1 MKKVQLFESFV
12 NEKSDFPVY
21 HNLYSSAINAVEA
34 YANSKGYQLDA
45 EEYGNAYVDAFF
57 KPNEGRTKKDTLT
70 LYKNGKEQKKAL
82 HVQIYNKGVDK
93 FELKIYIN

>member
-1 MKKVQLFESFV
+1 MKKVQLFESFI
-12 NEKSDFPVY
+12 NEKYDFPVY

-82 HVQIYNKGVDK
+82 HVQIYNRGADK
-93 FELKIYIN
+93 FELNMYIN